1 MSMIADFIVATPEE
15 ALAYAGRFDD
25 LESYD
30 EDDEASVAAEDR
42 LEQLEAI
49 ERLQMNGLTGL
60 AMGLLWADLL
70 GVPWDVRTH
79 MPRTVGS
86 GENWLLDHLEP
97 PLLDAVVS
105 VPDGRVGPAL
115 DAWLSREDMRGWEAE
130 LAREFFVD
138 LQALARSARAQGKGV
153 YLFNPF

>member
-25 LESYD
+25 LESDD

-49 ERLQMNGLTGL
+49 ERLEMNGLTGL
-60 AMGLLWADLL
+60 TMGLLWADLL
-70 GVPWDVRTH
+70 GVPWDVHAH
-79 MPRTVGS
+79 MPRTVAG
-86 GENWLLDHLEP
+86 GESWLLDQLEP

-105 VPDGRVGPAL
+105 VPAGRVEPAL
-115 DAWLSREDMRGWEAE
+115 AAWLSREDMRGWALEP
-130 LAREFFVD
+130 AREFLVD